1 MNRLIKLTISI
12 FVFVANATRDA
23 MIRLIGRTP
32 KGKCVVLYYHS
43 VPAVERQSFTN
54 QMAALIRHATPIVP
68 CGSHMLEKG
77 VRYVVVTFDDGFE
90 DFTTQA
96 LPVLSQFKIPSIV
109 FVIADAIG
117 KRFGPNGRAQQIMTL
132 AQVLSLPTDL
142 VTIGSHTSTH
152 QRLPQIPKEAAQD
165 EINGSRKKLQVLLS
179 RDITLFSFPFGAFDH
194 QLIEMCRDAGY
205 QRVFTTLPEL
215 SFQDPNP
222 FVVGR
227 VRVDPNDWPIEF
239 RLKLAGAY
247 LWLPRAF
254 AIKQKL
260 MALATVRWMIS
271 RGYKPKRALES
282 QSAIHEPN

>member
-1 MNRLIKLTISI
+1 MIRLIKLTISLL
-12 FVFVANATRDA
+12 VFVAYGTRDA
-23 MIRLIGRTP
+23 LIRIVGRTP

-43 VPAVERQSFTN
+43 VSAVERGSFTN
-54 QMAALIRHATPIVP
+54 QMVALIRHARPIAP
-68 CGSHMLEKG
+68 FGSHILEKG
-77 VRYVVVTFDDGFE
+77 VRYVIVTFDDGFE
-90 DFTTQA
+90 DFMSQA
-96 LPVLSQFKIPSIV
+96 LPVLSQFKIPSVV

-132 AQVLSLPTDL
+132 DQVLSLPTDL

-152 QRLPQIPKEAAQD
+152 LMLPQIPKEAAQD
-165 EINGSRKKLQVLLS
+165 EINGSRKKLQQLLS
-179 RDITLFSFPFGAFDH
+179 RDITLFSFPFGAFDN
-194 QLIEMCRDAGY
+194 QLIEMCREAGY

-254 AIKQKL
+254 AIKQKF
-260 MALATVRWMIS
+260 MALASVRWMVS
-271 RGYKPKRALES
+271 RGYKSKRELDS
-282 QSAIHEPN
+282 QSAIREAN